1 MKYRLRSGEIVS
13 GNDGQDKLLR
23 ILYGTKAGRLL
34 VKGLIHPAVSK
45 AGGLFLNSSL
55 SRVLI
60 TPFVRKNRIDL
71 TQYRKQCFSSYN
83 DFFKR
88 EIKAQ
93 HRPIQDHPDCLI
105 SPCDAKL
112 SAYPITENGRLFI
125 KQIPYT
131 VTSLLRNKKLADRFL
146 GGTALIFRLTVDD
159 YHHYCYPETGEK
171 SRNHNITG
179 VLHTV
184 NPAANDVYPI
194 YKENAR
200 EYCLIHT
207 KRFKTMLMMEVGA
220 LMVGKICNRHQ
231 GSGSVRRGQEKG
243 HFEFGGSTIVLLMQ
257 KNAVILDPDILENTI
272 NGMETKVKMGE
283 KIGTA
288 ID

>member
-1 MKYRLRSGEIVS
+1 MKYRMRSGEIVC
-13 GNDGQDKLLR
+13 GNDGQDQLLR
-23 ILYGTKAGRLL
+23 LLYGSMVGRFLIRGL
-34 VKGLIHPAVSK
+34 VHPAVSK
-45 AGGLFLNSSL
+45 IGGEILNSSL
-55 SRVLI
+55 SRFFI
-60 TPFVRKNRIDL
+60 RPFVWKHQIDL
-71 TQYRKQCFSSYN
+71 TQYQKQCFASYN

-88 EIKAQ
+88 EVKGIY
-93 HRPIQDHPDCLI
+93 RPIEEDPDCLI

-112 SAYPITENGRLFI
+112 SVYPVSEKGKFWI
-125 KQIPYT
+125 KQTPYT
-131 VTSLLRNKKLADRFL
+131 VTSLLRNKKLSNRFL

-171 SRNHNITG
+171 SRNHRIPG

-184 NPAANDVYPI
+184 NPVANDVYPI

-231 GSGSVRRGQEKG
+231 GLRSVRRGQEKG
-243 HFEFGGSTIVLLMQ
+243 HFEFGGSTIVLLLQ
-257 KNAVILDPDILENTI
+257 KDAAILDPDILDNTM
-272 NGMETKVKMGE
+272 NGMETVVKMGE
-283 KIGTA
+283 KIGTVK
-288 ID
+288 